1 MPELNCILLLLN
13 IPFQNHLFLN
23 VVEKSAQTR
32 GTPVDF
38 GDLQI
43 FDSKPLHTPFRLFFS
58 VSFSKAFIV
67 YFTFQPRQNKRRN
80 PPRGR
85 TTGSGVIFAI
95 CDGTG
100 KNQITKISE
109 RSWWAHLDS
118 NQGPTGYEPVALT
131 N

>member
-23 VVEKSAQTR
+23 VVKNSAQTR

-43 FDSKPLHTPFRLFFS
+43 FDSKPLHAPFRLFFS

-67 YFTFQPRQNKRRN
+67 YFTFQPRKNKRRN
-80 PPRGR
+80 PPLQWLSQILWGVMRETSGGEN
-85 TTGSGVIFAI
+85 GSQQTEA
-95 CDGTG
+95 
-100 KNQITKISE
+100 
-109 RSWWAHLDS
+109 
-118 NQGPTGYEPVALT
+118 
-131 N
+131 